1 MTLQDR
7 INIISE
13 LGIYLRK
20 NFLEDHFDSIK
31 IATVKNPWFTVKS
44 ITNAVLSIS
53 DMVEKDM
60 LNAWL
65 NPYTIKEPSSQKNV
79 LIIMAGNIPLVGFH
93 DLLSVIIMGHNPVIK
108 LSSNDNVLM
117 PLIINIF
124 LDLFPS
130 NYNQIKFIND
140 VKGRSFDAVITTGT
154 DNSANYFKY
163 YFKDAKKIIRKNR
176 RSIAVLDGSESSQQ
190 IKGLANDIFLY
201 YGLGCRNVS
210 KLYLP
215 CGYDLNILF
224 KSFYSHKHVIEHK
237 KYGNNYD
244 YNKAIFLMGN
254 NKLIE
259 NGFILLKED
268 SSLYS
273 PVAMLYYEYYNDIND
288 VDTFISKNS
297 DKIQCIVS
305 KNNIPFGNTQ
315 KPQLWDYAD
324 GVDTIDFLKQLA

>member
-7 INIISE
+7 INTISE
-13 LGIYLRK
+13 LGLYLRK
-20 NFLEDHFDSIK
+20 NFLEDHFDTIK
-31 IATVKNPWFTVKS
+31 LAIAKNPWFTVKS

-65 NPYTIKEPSSQKNV
+65 NPYTIKEPSASKNV

-124 LDLFPS
+124 IDLSPS
-130 NYNQIKFIND
+130 NYNQIKFINE

-163 YFKDAKKIIRKNR
+163 YFKDAKRIIRKNR
-176 RSIAVLDGSESSQQ
+176 RSIAILDGSENSLQ
-190 IKGLANDIFLY
+190 IKGLANDIFMY

-210 KLYLP
+210 KIYLP
-215 CGYDLNILF
+215 VGYDLNILF
-224 KSFYSHKHVIEHK
+224 KSFYLHKHVIEHK

-244 YNKAIFLMGN
+244 YNKAIYLMGN

-273 PVAMLYYEYYNDIND
+273 PVAMLYYEYYDDIND
-288 VDTFISKNS
+288 VHSFIDKNI

-305 KNNIPFGNTQ
+305 KKNIPFGNTQ
-315 KPQLWDYAD
+315 KPKLWDYAD

>member
-1 MTLQDR
+1 M
-7 INIISE
+7 
-13 LGIYLRK
+13 
-20 NFLEDHFDSIK
+20 
-31 IATVKNPWFTVKS
+31 
-44 ITNAVLSIS
+44 LS
-53 DMVEKDM
+53 
-60 LNAWL
+60 AWL
-65 NPYTIKEPSSQKNV
+65 NPYTIKEPSAPKNV

-124 LDLFPS
+124 LDLSPS
-130 NYNQIKFIND
+130 NYNQIKFINE
-140 VKGRSFDAVITTGT
+140 VKGRSFDAVIATGT

-163 YFKDAKKIIRKNR
+163 YFKDAKRIIRKNR
-176 RSIAVLDGSESSQQ
+176 RSIAILDGSENSQQ

-210 KLYLP
+210 KIYLP
-215 CGYDLNILF
+215 VGYDLNILF
-224 KSFYSHKHVIEHK
+224 KSFYLHKHVIEHK

-244 YNKAIFLMGN
+244 YNKAIYLMGN

-288 VDTFISKNS
+288 VHSFIDKNS

-315 KPQLWDYAD
+315 KPKLWDYAD
-324 GVDTIDFLKQLA
+324 GVDIIDFLKEMS

>member
-1 MTLQDR
+1 MTLQER
-7 INIISE
+7 INTISE
-13 LGIYLRK
+13 LGLYLRK
-20 NFLEDHFDSIK
+20 NFLEDHFDTIK
-31 IATVKNPWFTVKS
+31 LATAKNPWFTVKS

-60 LNAWL
+60 LSAWL
-65 NPYTIKEPSSQKNV
+65 NPYTIKEPSAPKNV

-124 LDLFPS
+124 LDLSPL
-130 NYNQIKFIND
+130 NYNQIKFINE

-163 YFKDAKKIIRKNR
+163 YFKDAKRIIRKNR
-176 RSIAVLDGSESSQQ
+176 RSIAILDGSENSQQ

-210 KLYLP
+210 KIYLP
-215 CGYDLNILF
+215 VGYDLNILF
-224 KSFYSHKHVIEHK
+224 KSFYLHKHVIEHK

-244 YNKAIFLMGN
+244 YNKAIYLMGN

-288 VDTFISKNS
+288 VHSFIDKNS

-315 KPQLWDYAD
+315 KPKLWDYAD
-324 GVDTIDFLKQLA
+324 GVDIIDFLKEMS

>member
-13 LGIYLRK
+13 LGLYLRK

-124 LDLFPS
+124 LDLSPS

-259 NGFILLKED
+259 NGFLLLKED

-315 KPQLWDYAD
+315 KPKLWDYAD

>member
-1 MTLQDR
+1 MTLQER
-7 INIISE
+7 INTISE
-13 LGIYLRK
+13 LGLYLRK
-20 NFLEDHFDSIK
+20 NFLEDHFDTIK
-31 IATVKNPWFTVKS
+31 LAIAKNPWFTVKS

-60 LNAWL
+60 LSAWL
-65 NPYTIKEPSSQKNV
+65 NPYTIKEPSAPKNV

-124 LDLFPS
+124 LDLSPS
-130 NYNQIKFIND
+130 NYNQIKFINE
-140 VKGRSFDAVITTGT
+140 VKGRSFDAVIATGT

-163 YFKDAKKIIRKNR
+163 YFKDAKRIIRKNR
-176 RSIAVLDGSESSQQ
+176 RSIAILDGSENSQQ

-210 KLYLP
+210 KIYLP
-215 CGYDLNILF
+215 VGYDLNILF
-224 KSFYSHKHVIEHK
+224 KSFYLHKHVIEHK

-244 YNKAIFLMGN
+244 YNKAIYLMGN

-288 VDTFISKNS
+288 VHSFIDKNS

-315 KPQLWDYAD
+315 KPKLWDYAD
-324 GVDTIDFLKQLA
+324 GVDIIDFLKEMS

>member
-13 LGIYLRK
+13 LGLYLRK

-65 NPYTIKEPSSQKNV
+65 NPYTIKEPSSPKNV

-176 RSIAVLDGSESSQQ
+176 RSIAILDGSESSQQ

-224 KSFYSHKHVIEHK
+224 KSFYSHKHVMEHK

-288 VDTFISKNS
+288 VDTFINKNS

-315 KPQLWDYAD
+315 KPKLWDYAD

>member
-1 MTLQDR
+1 MTLQER
-7 INIISE
+7 INTISE
-13 LGIYLRK
+13 LGLYLRK
-20 NFLEDHFDSIK
+20 NFLEDHFDTIK
-31 IATVKNPWFTVKS
+31 LATAKNPWFTVKS

-53 DMVEKDM
+53 DMLEKDM
-60 LNAWL
+60 LSAWL
-65 NPYTIKEPSSQKNV
+65 NPYTIKEPSAPKNV

-124 LDLFPS
+124 LDLSPS
-130 NYNQIKFIND
+130 NYNQIKFINE
-140 VKGRSFDAVITTGT
+140 VKGRSFDAVIATGT

-163 YFKDAKKIIRKNR
+163 YFKDAKRIIRKNR
-176 RSIAVLDGSESSQQ
+176 RSIAILDGSENSQQ

-210 KLYLP
+210 KIYLP
-215 CGYDLNILF
+215 VGYDLNILF
-224 KSFYSHKHVIEHK
+224 KSFYLHKHVIEHK

-244 YNKAIFLMGN
+244 YNKAIYLMGN

-288 VDTFISKNS
+288 VHSFIDKNS

-315 KPQLWDYAD
+315 KPKLWDYAD
-324 GVDTIDFLKQLA
+324 GVDIIDFLKEMS

>member
-1 MTLQDR
+1 MTLQER
-7 INIISE
+7 INTISE
-13 LGIYLRK
+13 LGLYLRK
-20 NFLEDHFDSIK
+20 NFLEDHFDTIK
-31 IATVKNPWFTVKS
+31 LATAKNPWFTVKS

-60 LNAWL
+60 LSAWL
-65 NPYTIKEPSSQKNV
+65 NPYTIKEPSAPKNV

-108 LSSNDNVLM
+108 LSSNDNVLI

-124 LDLFPS
+124 LDLSPL
-130 NYNQIKFIND
+130 NYNQIKFINE
-140 VKGRSFDAVITTGT
+140 VKGRSFDAVIATGT

-163 YFKDAKKIIRKNR
+163 YFKDAKRIIRKNR
-176 RSIAVLDGSESSQQ
+176 RSIAILDGSENSQQ

-210 KLYLP
+210 KIYLP
-215 CGYDLNILF
+215 VGYDLNILF
-224 KSFYSHKHVIEHK
+224 KSFYLHKHVIEHK

-244 YNKAIFLMGN
+244 YNKAIYLMGN

-288 VDTFISKNS
+288 VHSFIDKNS

-315 KPQLWDYAD
+315 KPKLWDYAD
-324 GVDTIDFLKQLA
+324 GVDIIDFLKEMS

>member
-13 LGIYLRK
+13 LGLYLRK

-65 NPYTIKEPSSQKNV
+65 NPYTIKEPSSSKNV

-124 LDLFPS
+124 LDLFE
-130 NYNQIKFIND
+130 YREFIFSS
-140 VKGRSFDAVITTGT
+140 VKT
-154 DNSANYFKY
+154 
-163 YFKDAKKIIRKNR
+163 
-176 RSIAVLDGSESSQQ
+176 E
-190 IKGLANDIFLY
+190 
-201 YGLGCRNVS
+201 
-210 KLYLP
+210 
-215 CGYDLNILF
+215 
-224 KSFYSHKHVIEHK
+224 FYS
-237 KYGNNYD
+237 KY
-244 YNKAIFLMGN
+244 KR
-254 NKLIE
+254 
-259 NGFILLKED
+259 
-268 SSLYS
+268 
-273 PVAMLYYEYYNDIND
+273 
-288 VDTFISKNS
+288 SK
-297 DKIQCIVS
+297 
-305 KNNIPFGNTQ
+305 FGQQSTNT
-315 KPQLWDYAD
+315 
-324 GVDTIDFLKQLA
+324 TRFN

>member
-13 LGIYLRK
+13 LGLYLRK

-65 NPYTIKEPSSQKNV
+65 NPYTIKEPSSPKNV

-224 KSFYSHKHVIEHK
+224 KSFYLHKHVIEHK

-244 YNKAIFLMGN
+244 YNKTIFLMGN

-268 SSLYS
+268 NSLYS

-288 VDTFISKNS
+288 VDTFINKNS

-315 KPQLWDYAD
+315 KPKLWDYAD

>member
-13 LGIYLRK
+13 LGLYLRK

-65 NPYTIKEPSSQKNV
+65 NPYTIKEPSSPKNV

-315 KPQLWDYAD
+315 KPKLWDYAD

>member
-288 VDTFISKNS
+288 VHSFIDKNS

-315 KPQLWDYAD
+315 KPKLWDYAD
-324 GVDTIDFLKQLA
+324 GVDIIDFLKEMS

>member
-13 LGIYLRK
+13 LGLYLRK

-65 NPYTIKEPSSQKNV
+65 NPYTIKEPSVPKNV

-124 LDLFPS
+124 LDLSPS
-130 NYNQIKFIND
+130 NYNQIKFINE
-140 VKGRSFDAVITTGT
+140 VKGRSFDAVIATGT

-163 YFKDAKKIIRKNR
+163 YFKDAKRIIRKNR
-176 RSIAVLDGSESSQQ
+176 RSIAILDGSENSQQ

-210 KLYLP
+210 KIYLP
-215 CGYDLNILF
+215 VGYDLNILF
-224 KSFYSHKHVIEHK
+224 KSFYLHKHVIEHK

-244 YNKAIFLMGN
+244 YNKAIYLMGN

-288 VDTFISKNS
+288 VHSFIDKNS

-315 KPQLWDYAD
+315 KPKLWDYAD
-324 GVDTIDFLKQLA
+324 GVDIIDFLKEMS

>member
-13 LGIYLRK
+13 LGLYLRK

-65 NPYTIKEPSSQKNV
+65 NPYTIKEPSSPKNV

-288 VDTFISKNS
+288 VDTFINKNS

-315 KPQLWDYAD
+315 KPKLWDYAD

>member
-13 LGIYLRK
+13 LGLYLRK

-65 NPYTIKEPSSQKNV
+65 NPYTIKEPSSPKNV

-224 KSFYSHKHVIEHK
+224 KSFYLHKHVIEHK

-315 KPQLWDYAD
+315 KPKLWDYAD